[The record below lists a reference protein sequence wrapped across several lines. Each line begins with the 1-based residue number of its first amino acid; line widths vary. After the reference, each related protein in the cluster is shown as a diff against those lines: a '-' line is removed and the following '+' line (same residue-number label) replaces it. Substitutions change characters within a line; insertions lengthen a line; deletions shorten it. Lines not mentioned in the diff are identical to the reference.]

1 MSAYMCSERQ
11 LTILAAYAVK
21 HCQHALS
28 YEMRREVDG
37 NFELAP
43 GGYNRTIGRVFAML
57 VSENLASLAYRYP
70 SDKSGEATFDAYKV
84 DRKALD
90 ERLPAIQVIKLCH
103 HYAYQACE
111 HPGWKDSEACRLVK
125 AIESHAVPTLPGY
138 DDAPWG
144 L

>member
-21 HCQHALS
+21 HCLEAVPSEL
-28 YEMRREVDG
+28 RRDLDTDGFEHKRGAHDRAVD
-37 NFELAP
+37 
-43 GGYNRTIGRVFAML
+43 RVFAML
-57 VSENLASLAYRYP
+57 VRENLASLAARYP
-70 SDKSGEATFDAYKV
+70 G
-84 DRKALD
+84 D
-90 ERLPAIQVIKLCH
+90 EPGDPEVYGPKDTARRETLPAVHIIKLCH

-111 HPGWKDSEACRLVK
+111 HSGWQDSAARKLIG
-125 AIESHAVPTLPGY
+125 AIESRAVLHLPGY